1 MKTVFRNIALSAL
14 VAAGMVMTTSTVS
27 AQPRER
33 NARSANKE
41 RVTEGSVSKPKK
53 KSGNVPDKVI
63 RHVTENSSNANAN
76 HWPNV
81 SSPSQLRKG
90 ENARPGTKSSKSK
103 KYKDK
108 YDDDDYKKY
117 KKNYKRYYKDDDDDD
132 DDDYKKYK
140 KKYKHY
146 YKDYDDDDDDDD
158 DDYKDKYKKYKKYNG
173 NGYIVTRPSSWS
185 TPVAPPARTSRPA
198 DFIITRPN
206 THKGYKPLASA
217 PRITGILGLVFGSSY
232 YNSLDYFYNRGYQID
247 GYYGNK
253 VYLRNVNEMSLFW
266 PDAIFN
272 YSSRGYLESAEFH
285 YSTTYYDYSR
295 FKRLY
300 TSLCNTYG
308 VPVSHKNK
316 GKGKKIETIWYG
328 SDYRGYITLT
338 YRYKGGRY
346 YTTLAYAY

>member
-14 VAAGMVMTTSTVS
+14 VAAGMVMATSTVS

-33 NARSANKE
+33 NARSDNKE
-41 RVTEGSVSKPKK
+41 RVTGNGVSQPKK
-53 KSGNVPDKVI
+53 KSGNVPGKII
-63 RHVTENSSNANAN
+63 RHLNENSSNTNAN

-117 KKNYKRYYKDDDDDD
+117 KKKYKRYYKDDDD

-146 YKDYDDDDDDDD
+146 YKDDDDDD
-158 DDYKDKYKKYKKYNG
+158 DDYKDKYKKYKKYKG
-173 NGYIVTRPSSWS
+173 NGYIVTRPSSWK

-198 DFIITRPN
+198 DFIITRPT

-247 GYYGNK
+247 GYYGDK
-253 VYLRNVNEMSLFW
+253 VYLRNVSEMGLFW

-272 YSSRGYLESAEFH
+272 YSKRGYLESAAFH

-295 FKRLY
+295 FTRLY
-300 TSLCNTYG
+300 NSLCRTYG

-338 YRYKGGRY
+338 YRHKGGRY

>member
-1 MKTVFRNIALSAL
+1 MKTVFRNIALGAL
-14 VAAGMVMTTSTVS
+14 VAAGMVMVTSTVS

-41 RVTEGSVSKPKK
+41 RVIGNGVSQPKK
-53 KSGNVPDKVI
+53 KSGNVPGNII
-63 RHVTENSSNANAN
+63 RHITENSSNTNAN
-76 HWPNV
+76 HWPTV
-81 SSPSQLRKG
+81 GSPSQLRKG
-90 ENARPGTKSSKSK
+90 ENARPGTTNGKSK

-146 YKDYDDDDDDDD
+146 YKDDDDDDDD

-173 NGYIVTRPSSWS
+173 NGYIVTRPSSWK

-198 DFIITRPN
+198 DFIITRPT

-247 GYYGNK
+247 GYYGDK
-253 VYLRNVNEMSLFW
+253 VYLRNVSEMGLFW

-272 YSSRGYLESAEFH
+272 YSKRGYLESAAFH

-295 FKRLY
+295 FSRLY
-300 TSLCNTYG
+300 TSLCSTYG

>member
-41 RVTEGSVSKPKK
+41 HVTEGSVSKPKK

-90 ENARPGTKSSKSK
+90 ENARFFTSDDK
-103 KYKDK
+103 KRKDK

-117 KKNYKRYYKDDDDDD
+117 KKKYKHYYKDDDDD

-146 YKDYDDDDDDDD
+146 YKDDDDDDDDD
-158 DDYKDKYKKYKKYNG
+158 DDYKDKYKKYKKYKG
-173 NGYIVTRPSSWS
+173 NGYIVTRPSSWKS
-185 TPVAPPARTSRPA
+185 PVAPPARTSRPA
-198 DFIITRPN
+198 DFIITRPT

-247 GYYGNK
+247 GYYGDK
-253 VYLRNVNEMSLFW
+253 VYLRNVSEMGLFW
-266 PDAIFN
+266 PDAVFN
-272 YSSRGYLESAEFH
+272 YSKRGYLESAAFH

-295 FKRLY
+295 FTRLY
-300 TSLCNTYG
+300 NSLCRTYG

-338 YRYKGGRY
+338 YRYKKGRY

>member
-1 MKTVFRNIALSAL
+1 M
-14 VAAGMVMTTSTVS
+14 
-27 AQPRER
+27 
-33 NARSANKE
+33 
-41 RVTEGSVSKPKK
+41 
-53 KSGNVPDKVI
+53 
-63 RHVTENSSNANAN
+63 
-76 HWPNV
+76 

-90 ENARPGTKSSKSK
+90 ENARFFTSDDK
-103 KYKDK
+103 KRKDK

-117 KKNYKRYYKDDDDDD
+117 KKKYKRYYKDDDD

-146 YKDYDDDDDDDD
+146 YKDDDDDDDD
-158 DDYKDKYKKYKKYNG
+158 DDYKDKYKKYKKYKG

-328 SDYRGYITLT
+328 SDYRSYITLT